1 MDLPPTAERCSLKTS
16 EYSIN
21 SIDTSKIHNAR
32 GIDVWANNPPKPWN
46 EKSSTLP
53 RSEDAKTRKQGH
65 SENVTR
71 LFPTGHKHQQGNMLK
86 QDSPQMQLRAQI
98 EQEKELQR
106 QQDLKRQQEAFEA
119 QQMQFQA

>member
-16 EYSIN
+16 EYYIN

-53 RSEDAKTRKQGH
+53 RSKSVRLKENLLETLNNLPSLSQATR
-65 SENVTR
+65 TR
-71 LFPTGHKHQQGNMLK
+71 RRG
-86 QDSPQMQLRAQI
+86 AC
-98 EQEKELQR
+98 
-106 QQDLKRQQEAFEA
+106 
-119 QQMQFQA
+119 

>member
-1 MDLPPTAERCSLKTS
+1 MMERQQQLETQRQQTQQLQKNTVRAPFPQVDTVDLPPTAERCSLKTS
-16 EYSIN
+16 EYYIN

-53 RSEDAKTRKQGH
+53 RSHKNPPQG
-65 SENVTR
+65 
-71 LFPTGHKHQQGNMLK
+71 GGMLK

-98 EQEKELQR
+98 ELERE
-106 QQDLKRQQEAFEA
+106 
-119 QQMQFQA
+119 MQ